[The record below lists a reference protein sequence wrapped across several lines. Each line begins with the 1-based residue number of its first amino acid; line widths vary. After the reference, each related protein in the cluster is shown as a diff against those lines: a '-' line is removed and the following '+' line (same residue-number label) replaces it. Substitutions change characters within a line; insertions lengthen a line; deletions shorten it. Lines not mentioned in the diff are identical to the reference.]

1 MKILTKARYYLLLI
15 ISIALSIGCN
25 TYANENV
32 KWNSI
37 LRAEEFD
44 IESIKII
51 TDSINGES
59 SVSMNMDGMSIDY
72 RLGYPNLPIRII
84 KMEVPLFSNQFTVK
98 VCNVEKGKAISLGGK
113 IPFIDNR
120 ISGASNLSE
129 ENTVIDNI
137 DRCQVSISNEY
148 LEDGNRHFVIV
159 VVSPFIY
166 NEDNN
171 ILETVSSLSFELIYN
186 KCDESQMSSVPLD
199 YYDEDFETY
208 KIDEP
213 GNSELSKS
221 ALTRLNY
228 NYYIITPSNLK
239 SSLEPLIVLKRQK
252 GFNVNVVTTEE
263 LLYKY
268 NNNKEYKD
276 FEEFTRNWLISE
288 YKQKGKFYLLFIG
301 DSKTNTPLRKFRVSS
316 SNSEYDK
323 LYNGGNY
330 IPSDTYFSDLTSKY
344 SLEIQPDGIH
354 YSTMVDDV
362 MCSPL
367 LPVGRLLAN
376 KGVQIDNYVH
386 KLLIYEV
393 NPGLGN
399 NDYLDKLLVTQQE
412 QHLNYT
418 SLLDVLDFKN
428 KKMIQDNCANNFA
441 NNLPTGEQIIKEMS
455 TSGLISLQGHGCPTM
470 IACSGIND
478 YGWRWRYIQ
487 PIKSYDAT
495 KLLVP
500 STHHIDTENGLD
512 LLDNINK
519 PSVIYTL
526 SCDVA
531 PFDIYQKNIDE
542 AYDAEYN
549 MASAYTTAGLFG
561 GVAFIGNTRLGYD
574 YYNKPMELEFGKCV
588 NQNKSVGD
596 AFISSVKAS
605 SYKYAQYARTIIG
618 DPEFT
623 IWNGKPLDSNVTL
636 VKNSISRI
644 YIQSEGLINGKVVFF
659 DGEDNQVSY
668 LNIGNSTGY
677 TFNYSDIFGSSVS
690 ALEGVDYLVGV
701 WTPNRLPFLDLIVSN
716 KKLRTKKNYIL
727 GNIRLG
733 NASSDPDK
741 HYSVEAGGVLSLK
754 CMGDLNSSEGI
765 VVNTGGIVNLNASG
779 AINIDSDVI
788 NAGGAMNINAANV
801 KFGSGFSVKKGG
813 ALKVN

>member
-1 MKILTKARYYLLLI
+1 
-15 ISIALSIGCN
+15 
-25 TYANENV
+25 
-32 KWNSI
+32 
-37 LRAEEFD
+37 
-44 IESIKII
+44 
-51 TDSINGES
+51 
-59 SVSMNMDGMSIDY
+59 MSIDY

-323 LYNGGNY
+323 LYNGDFWPTKVSKLT
-330 IPSDTYFSDLTSKY
+330 ITYT
-344 SLEIQPDGIH
+344 
-354 YSTMVDDV
+354 
-362 MCSPL
+362 
-367 LPVGRLLAN
+367 
-376 KGVQIDNYVH
+376 
-386 KLLIYEV
+386 
-393 NPGLGN
+393 
-399 NDYLDKLLVTQQE
+399 
-412 QHLNYT
+412 
-418 SLLDVLDFKN
+418 
-428 KKMIQDNCANNFA
+428 NC
-441 NNLPTGEQIIKEMS
+441 
-455 TSGLISLQGHGCPTM
+455 
-470 IACSGIND
+470 
-478 YGWRWRYIQ
+478 
-487 PIKSYDAT
+487 
-495 KLLVP
+495 
-500 STHHIDTENGLD
+500 
-512 LLDNINK
+512 
-519 PSVIYTL
+519 
-526 SCDVA
+526 
-531 PFDIYQKNIDE
+531 
-542 AYDAEYN
+542 
-549 MASAYTTAGLFG
+549 LFM
-561 GVAFIGNTRLGYD
+561 
-574 YYNKPMELEFGKCV
+574 K
-588 NQNKSVGD
+588 
-596 AFISSVKAS
+596 
-605 SYKYAQYARTIIG
+605 
-618 DPEFT
+618 
-623 IWNGKPLDSNVTL
+623 
-636 VKNSISRI
+636 
-644 YIQSEGLINGKVVFF
+644 
-659 DGEDNQVSY
+659 
-668 LNIGNSTGY
+668 
-677 TFNYSDIFGSSVS
+677 
-690 ALEGVDYLVGV
+690 
-701 WTPNRLPFLDLIVSN
+701 
-716 KKLRTKKNYIL
+716 
-727 GNIRLG
+727 
-733 NASSDPDK
+733 
-741 HYSVEAGGVLSLK
+741 
-754 CMGDLNSSEGI
+754 
-765 VVNTGGIVNLNASG
+765 
-779 AINIDSDVI
+779 
-788 NAGGAMNINAANV
+788 
-801 KFGSGFSVKKGG
+801 
-813 ALKVN
+813 